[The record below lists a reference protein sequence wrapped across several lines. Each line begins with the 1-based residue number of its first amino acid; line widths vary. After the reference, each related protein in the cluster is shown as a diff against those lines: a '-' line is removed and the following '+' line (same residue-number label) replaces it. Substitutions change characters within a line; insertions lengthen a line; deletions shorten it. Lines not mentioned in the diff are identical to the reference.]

1 MGRGEK
7 KKRVLDLV
15 ELILLCLL
23 SRTDQF
29 ASLPNPLVE
38 VASPKYHR
46 GFFFFVWVFCVG
58 GAIHVPKRDANHT
71 LAGFFPLGGIH
82 RWRTG
87 TIMLSVASG
96 IHYFAA
102 SIVAT
107 RLGLSC
113 PRLGFFYCFLFCLGI
128 LLLNHGERS
137 CPCSCLSLRPSFF
150 AFHFCLTVIH
160 IALLSNFF
168 YLSFLHKVSHD
179 GSSTAVIL

>member
-1 MGRGEK
+1 MTSSSLSCFVCCRGQINSL
-7 KKRVLDLV
+7 RFRTLWSR
-15 ELILLCLL
+15 LLLQ
-23 SRTDQF
+23 STTG
-29 ASLPNPLVE
+29 V
-38 VASPKYHR
+38 
-46 GFFFFVWVFCVG
+46 FFFFVWVFCVG